1 MLNLKGRGNSS
12 GLFCAFQLFF
22 LSCFL
27 NITRQAKKNF
37 CTKHLRMRFTSIAL
51 LFALVST
58 ASLGQGTIRGKITDG
73 TTGEALIGAN
83 VLIQD
88 PYRGVMADLDGNFSL
103 ENLAF
108 GTYEVTGSFIGLKS
122 QTVTVVVSDETV
134 VIQNF
139 NLYPETYVIEQAA
152 EVVAKIDRSRDVYM
166 ENIKKK
172 NASSLDYISSQQ
184 IRRTGDSD
192 AAAAMQRVPGVS
204 TVGNFVF
211 VRGLSDRYI
220 KTTLNGAEVPSIN
233 PRRNTIE
240 MDIFPTNLVDNL
252 VVVKSQ
258 TANLPGD
265 WSGAYLN
272 VITKDFPESFN
283 LRYSAALGWNSQTT
297 FQDIISSERS
307 GTDWLGMDDGFRDM
321 PGLLQGLTR
330 DDWPELDMPC
340 FYEGL
345 VYMGYEQDLLN
356 MGIDNCSDIGA
367 GNPISGVVNTLGIT
381 VDSLEN
387 YGMIPLSRTNNAA
400 LSELGK
406 SFTKTWDNTRRVAP
420 LDMSHSLSFGNQ
432 TKLFGRP
439 LGYIF
444 GFQYKRNARYY
455 SGGEYGRYL
464 AGNLETSEEM
474 QLLRQ
479 FSDEKSTETVAWN
492 ALLNLSYKLNEFN
505 KISLMGMPNIN
516 GQNSSRYMLG
526 INPIDTDEMQEQRTQ
541 RYEERRLSIFQGRG
555 EHFLPASDATI
566 EWIVSHSAGRMETP
580 DLKVFY
586 NNFGERITAIDSLAS
601 FTGGD
606 GTDVTAD
613 ALELI
618 AELIDDGAIPEN
630 WTSNPGEVIDALQG
644 EGLDVVDFNVP
655 VEVDTVYSINQ
666 SFYPSP
672 TRYFR
677 QLNESKLDAKIHYT
691 RPIGEKEANIG
702 KWSVGASWVKTMRAH
717 EEAVFGM
724 AEQGAF
730 FDGDLDAFF
739 ADENLQIERGGNYI
753 ETLLLT
759 DLINTDEGRM
769 DVLAAYGMS
778 DWNINERLRLN
789 TGVRVEKTDMS
800 IRSLKL
806 DIAEDLS
813 PQEMLRLEGGLNET
827 DWMPSANL
835 VWQLGEIDPIQS
847 TNLRASYSRS
857 IARPVFR
864 EKSPFRGFDFETLEV
879 LKGNPLLDGTKI
891 DNFDLRL
898 ERYPSLGEVWSASLF
913 YKRFTDPIEQTT
925 VIEAVNTEYTWA
937 NVPYANVIGL
947 ELETKANLGNYLEGW
962 SAWNLSANLTFIR
975 SRTAIFEEELN
986 VIRNTDPMHPDTRPL
1001 FGQAPYI
1008 VNAILTYAPDSSA
1021 FNATVAFNVQGEKL
1035 ILTTSGGLPD
1045 IYQQPTPSLDFSS
1058 TYRIGERFTLGVRGR
1073 NLLNPVNRKTHE
1085 FQGQLYDWLSF
1096 TTGRSFRISLA
1107 YSI

>member
-1 MLNLKGRGNSS
+1 
-12 GLFCAFQLFF
+12 
-22 LSCFL
+22 
-27 NITRQAKKNF
+27 
-37 CTKHLRMRFTSIAL
+37 MRFPLTLALLLVTSILSA
-51 LFALVST
+51 
-58 ASLGQGTIRGKITDG
+58 QGTIRGKLTDG
-73 TTGEALIGAN
+73 QNGEVLIGAN
-83 VLIQD
+83 VVIQD
-88 PYRGVMADLDGNFSL
+88 PYRGVMCDLDGNYSI
-103 ENLAF
+103 ENLPY
-108 GTYEVTGSFIGLKS
+108 GTYDLVGSFIGYTAQS
-122 QTVTVVVSDETV
+122 IQVTVQDDEV
-134 VIQNF
+134 IIQNF
-139 NLYPETYVIEQAA
+139 QLFPATYVIEEAA
-152 EVVAKIDRSRDVYM
+152 EVIAKVDRSRDVYM

-172 NASSLDYISSQQ
+172 NAASLDYISSQQ

-192 AAAAMQRVPGVS
+192 AASAMQRVPGVS

-272 VITKDFPESFN
+272 VITKDFPETFN
-283 LRYSAALGWNSQTT
+283 LRYSSALGFNTQTT

-307 GTDWLGMDDGFRDM
+307 GTDWLGMDDGFRAM
-321 PGLLQGLTR
+321 PEVLQGLTR
-330 DDWPELDMPC
+330 DDWPTLNMPC

-345 VYMGYEQDLLN
+345 IYMGYGEELAD
-356 MGIDNCSDIGA
+356 MGIDDCSDIGA
-367 GNPISGVVNTLGIT
+367 GNPISGVVSDLGIT
-381 VDSLEN
+381 VDSLEA
-387 YGMIPLSRTNNAA
+387 YGMVPLSAESNAM
-400 LSELGK
+400 LTEIGQ
-406 SFTKTWDNTRRVAP
+406 SFTKKWENTRRNDKM
-420 LDMSHSLSFGNQ
+420 DMSHSLSFGNQ

-455 SGGEYGRYL
+455 SGGEYARYQS
-464 AGNLETSEEM
+464 GNPETTNEM
-474 QLLRQ
+474 QMLKQ
-479 FSDEKSTETVAWN
+479 FEDQKGVETVAWN

-505 KISLMGMPNIN
+505 KLSLMAMPNIN

-526 INPIDTDEMQEQRTQ
+526 VNPVDTDELQEQRTQ
-541 RYEERRLSIFQGRG
+541 RYEERRLNIFQGRG
-555 EHFLPASDATI
+555 EHFLPASEGKI
-566 EWIVSHSAGRMETP
+566 EWIISYSSGKMETP

-586 NNFGERITAIDSLAS
+586 NNYSERVTAIDSLAE
-601 FTGGD
+601 FTASD
-606 GTDVTAD
+606 GSSVSAE

-618 AELIDDGAIPEN
+618 AELIDDGAISEN
-630 WTSNPGEVIDALQG
+630 WASDTEGTLGALQA
-644 EGLDVVDFNVP
+644 EGLDIVDLSVP
-655 VEVDTVYSINQ
+655 VSVDTVYSINQ

-677 QLNESKLDAKIHYT
+677 TLEETKLDGKIHYS
-691 RPIGEKEANIG
+691 RPIGDKDSDLG
-702 KWSVGASWVKTMRAH
+702 KFSAGASWVKTTRAH
-717 EEAVFGM
+717 RESVFGM

-730 FDGDLDAFF
+730 FDGNLDAFF
-739 ADENLQIERGGNYI
+739 ADENMEIVRGENYV

-769 DVLAAYGMS
+769 DVMGAYAMS
-778 DWNINERLRLN
+778 DWNISDRIKLN
-789 TGVRVEKTDMS
+789 TGLRVERTDMS
-800 IRSLKL
+800 ILSLKL
-806 DIAEDLS
+806 DTEAELT
-813 PQEMLRLEGGLNET
+813 PQEALRLEGGLNET

-835 VWQLGEIDPIQS
+835 VWQIGKIDPIKS

-898 ERYPSLGEVWSASLF
+898 ETYPNLGEVFSASLF
-913 YKRFTDPIEQTT
+913 YKRFTDPIEQTS

-937 NVPYANVIGL
+937 NVPYANVVGL
-947 ELETKANLGNYLEGW
+947 ELETKTNLGNYLEGAG
-962 SAWNLSANLTFIR
+962 AWNVSANLTFIR

-1008 VNAILTYAPDSSA
+1008 VNAIVTYAPDSSN

-1045 IYQQPTPSLDFSS
+1045 IYQQPTPSLDFRMSQ
-1058 TYRIGERFTLGVRGR
+1058 RIGEHFSLGIRAR
-1073 NLLNPVNRKTHE
+1073 NLLNPVNRKTYL
-1085 FQGQLYDWLSF
+1085 FNDQYYDWLSF
-1096 TTGRSFRISLA
+1096 TTGRSFRLSLA

>member
-1 MLNLKGRGNSS
+1 
-12 GLFCAFQLFF
+12 
-22 LSCFL
+22 
-27 NITRQAKKNF
+27 
-37 CTKHLRMRFTSIAL
+37 MRFTLTAFL
-51 LFALVST
+51 LFSVCAMN
-58 ASLGQGTIRGKITDG
+58 AQGIIRGKLTDG
-73 TTGEALIGAN
+73 QNGDVLIGAN
-83 VLIQD
+83 VIIQD
-88 PYRGVMADLDGNFSL
+88 PYKGVMCDLDGNYSI
-103 ENLAF
+103 ENLPF
-108 GTYEVTGSFIGLKS
+108 GTYEVTGSFIGYTA
-122 QTVTVVVSDETV
+122 QTVQVTVANEDVI
-134 VIQNF
+134 IQNF
-139 NLYPETYVIEQAA
+139 TLFPATYVIEEAA
-152 EVVAKIDRSRDVYM
+152 EVVAKVDRSRDVYM

-172 NASSLDYISSQQ
+172 NAASLDYISSQQ

-265 WSGAYLN
+265 WAGAYLN
-272 VITKDFPESFN
+272 VITKDFPETFN
-283 LRYSAALGWNSQTT
+283 FRYSSALGFNDQTT
-297 FQDIISSERS
+297 FRDISSSQRS
-307 GTDWLGMDDGFRDM
+307 GTDWLGMDDGFREM
-321 PGLLQGLTR
+321 PNILQGLTS
-330 DDWPELDMPC
+330 DDWPNLNMPC

-345 VYMGYEQDLLN
+345 VFMGFGDQLAE
-356 MGIDNCSDIGA
+356 MGIDDCSDIGA
-367 GNPISGVVNTLGIT
+367 GNPIGGVVNELGIT
-381 VDSLEN
+381 VDSLET
-387 YGMIPLSRTNNAA
+387 YGMVPLSAESNAM
-400 LSELGK
+400 LTEIGQ
-406 SFTKTWDNTRRVAP
+406 SFTKTWENTRRTAP
-420 LDMSHSLSFGNQ
+420 MDMSHSLSFGNQ

-455 SGGEYGRYL
+455 SGGEYARYQS
-464 AGNLETSEEM
+464 GNPETTNEM
-474 QLLRQ
+474 QMLKR
-479 FSDEKSTETVAWN
+479 FSDEKGTETVAWN

-505 KISLMGMPNIN
+505 KLSFMAMPNIN

-526 INPIDTDEMQEQRTQ
+526 VNPIDTDEMQEQRTQ
-541 RYEERRLSIFQGRG
+541 RYEERRLNIFQGRG
-555 EHFLPASDATI
+555 EHFLPASEAKL
-566 EWIVSHSAGRMETP
+566 EWIVSYSSGQMETP

-586 NNFGERITAIDSLAS
+586 NNYSERITAIDSLAE
-601 FTGGD
+601 FTSASGD
-606 GTDVTAD
+606 DLTAE

-618 AELIDDGAIPEN
+618 GELIDDGVIPEN
-630 WTSNPGEVIDALQG
+630 WASDTEGTLEVLQS
-644 EGLDVVDFNVP
+644 EGLDIVDLFVP
-655 VEVDTVYSINQ
+655 VDVDTVYSINQ

-677 QLNESKLDAKIHYT
+677 KLNETKLDGKVHYT
-691 RPIGEKEANIG
+691 QPLGGKESDLG
-702 KWSVGASWVKTMRAH
+702 KFSAGASWVKTTRAH

-739 ADENLQIERGGNYI
+739 ADENMEIVRGENYV

-769 DVLAAYGMS
+769 DVLGAYAMT
-778 DWNINERLRLN
+778 DWNISDRVKLN
-789 TGVRVEKTDMS
+789 AGVRVEKTDMS

-806 DIAEDLS
+806 NIAEDLT
-813 PQEMLRLEGGLNET
+813 PEEMLRLEGGLNET

-835 VWQLGEIDPIQS
+835 VWQLGEIDPIKS

-891 DNFDLRL
+891 DNFDLRI
-898 ERYPSLGEVWSASLF
+898 ERYPNLGEVFSASLF
-913 YKRFTDPIEQTT
+913 FKRFTDPIEQTS
-925 VIEAVNTEYTWA
+925 VLEAVNTEYTWA
-937 NVPYANVIGL
+937 NVPYANVVGL
-947 ELETKANLGNYLEGW
+947 ELETKTNLGNFIDGAG
-962 SAWNLSANLTFIR
+962 AWNLSANLTFIR

-986 VIRNTDPMHPDTRPL
+986 AIRNTDPMHPDTRPL
-1001 FGQAPYI
+1001 FGQSPYI
-1008 VNAILTYAPDSSA
+1008 VNAILTYAPDSSN

-1045 IYQQPTPSLDFSS
+1045 IYQQPTPSLDFRMSQQL
-1058 TYRIGERFTLGVRGR
+1058 GEHFSLGLRAR
-1073 NLLNPVNRKTHE
+1073 NLLNPINRKTYLFNGE
-1085 FQGQLYDWLSF
+1085 LYDWLSF

-1107 YSI
+1107 YTI